1 MKIAVCVKYVP
12 VVSRIQFDYENKV
25 ILREGVP
32 SEINPF
38 DLLGV
43 NLAVDLKAAAAK
55 SDSDTDA
62 DTIVALSM
70 GPPNAAEGL
79 TQCCALGVDRAIL
92 LSDRAL
98 AGSDTL
104 ATAQALALALQ
115 PEAPDLI
122 ICGRNSS
129 DAETGQVGPEIAEL
143 MGIPHISNVRK
154 LEVDRAAGRI
164 TAERVTDSGYQILQ
178 CPLPALVCVTEGA
191 APERYPGRDEM
202 TAAANQPVT
211 QLTAADLTDNPSLF
225 GLAGSPT
232 WVEDIRLVEPN
243 RLGVMIQDATPDAA
257 AAQIAALLRQ
267 RLAELA
273 AQDNAA
279 TGAVNSAGAGNADD
293 NTRLPGYA
301 ASNADDDT
309 RLPGYTP
316 GNADGDTQPPHY
328 PTGNADDNT
337 RLPRYTAGDRPI
349 WVVAEL
355 AGAALRPVTLEMLGK
370 ARELTPITQS
380 EVAAIVII
388 SSAPDADVIQQLATG
403 GADRILHLDTAGL
416 GLLCGRGV
424 ADSLADA
431 IAANPPYAVL
441 FAATADGRDL
451 AARIAARHRLGL
463 TGDAIDLEINDAGQL
478 VQLKPALGG
487 NVVAPILSKT
497 LPNLVT
503 LRPGVL
509 TPAPPEP
516 GASAALSTI
525 APAASGGVD
534 ATLIAEHSAA
544 ADGAL
549 ELTAAPVVVGIGMGV
564 GADGLATARELASD
578 IGAAIATTRNVV
590 HSGWLPHHIQVGISG
605 RTIAPRVYLAVGIR
619 GAFNHT
625 VGIQKAGI
633 ILAINRNRRAAIF
646 RAADYGIVGDWHEY
660 LPPLAA
666 AIRPIL
672 AEHNLA

>member
-38 DLLGV
+38 DLLGI
-43 NLAVDLKAAAAK
+43 NLAVDLKAASAAAG
-55 SDSDTDA
+55 SDA
-62 DTIVALSM
+62 DTDTVVALSM

-79 TQCCALGVDRAIL
+79 NQCYALGVDRAIL

-115 PEAPDLI
+115 PETPDLI

-143 MGIPHISNVRK
+143 LGIPHISNVRK

-164 TAERVTDSGYQILQ
+164 TAERATDSGYQILQ

-202 TAAANQPVT
+202 TAAADQPVT
-211 QLTAADLTDNPSLF
+211 QLTAADLTNDPSLF

-243 RLGVMIQDATPDAA
+243 RLGVVIQNETPDAA
-257 AAQIAALLRQ
+257 AAQVAALLRE
-267 RLAELA
+267 RLSELA
-273 AQDNAA
+273 SQD
-279 TGAVNSAGAGNADD
+279 GAGSDGA
-293 NTRLPGYA
+293 G
-301 ASNADDDT
+301 S
-309 RLPGYTP
+309 
-316 GNADGDTQPPHY
+316 ADGV
-328 PTGNADDNT
+328 A
-337 RLPRYTAGDRPI
+337 RLPRYAAGNTPLPTSAAGNAAGNTPLPRYAAGDRPI

-370 ARELTPITQS
+370 ARELTPVTQS
-380 EVAAIVII
+380 EVAAIVIR
-388 SSAPDADVIQQLATG
+388 SGAPGADLVGQLAAG
-403 GADRILHLDTAGL
+403 GADRVLHLDTTGL
-416 GLLCGRGV
+416 GILCGRGV
-424 ADSLADA
+424 ADSLAAA

-487 NVVAPILSKT
+487 NVVAPILSRT

-509 TPAPPEP
+509 TPAAPEP
-516 GASAALSTI
+516 GAAAVVSGI
-525 APAASGGVD
+525 APASSGGID
-534 ATLIAEHSAA
+534 ATLLAEHSAA
-544 ADGAL
+544 EDGAL

-564 GADGLATARELASD
+564 GADGIATARELASG
-578 IGAAIATTRNVV
+578 IGASIATTRNVV

-625 VGIQKAGI
+625 VGIQKAGV

-646 RAADYGIVGDWHEY
+646 RAADYGIIGDWQEY
-660 LPPLAA
+660 LPPLIA
-666 AIRPIL
+666 AIRPAL
-672 AEHNLA
+672 AEHGLA